1 MVKTVLEALRGINAY
16 PIPLRTITTVA
27 DKRGVKLTA
36 EATQEVLKGKAFNLA
51 TADLL
56 LWLSLAPDVSQGGQ
70 NYSFTDEQR
79 KQFRTR
85 ANRLYDEYEAEDE
98 TGASTTIYGYKG
110 DRL

>member
-1 MVKTVLEALRGINAY
+1 MAQTVLEALKGISSY
-16 PIPLRTITTVA
+16 PIPLRTLTTVA
-27 DKRGVKLTA
+27 DKRGLQLIA
-36 EATQEVLKGKAFNLA
+36 EATQEVLRGKAFNLA

-79 KQFRTR
+79 KQFRNR
-85 ANRLYDEYEAEDE
+85 ANGLYDEYEADDE